1 MDYIYW
7 MFGYDKYKALDDVI
21 FNLKFTKKGIHRD
34 IKKCETQIKIEMDNV
49 KNDIKNND
57 IIAAQIHSEN
67 TIRQKTQRINY
78 MKFSSKIDAI
88 VCKLELAVQN
98 GKLTDNIINITT
110 GLESINNDFS
120 YKNIVN
126 ILGKYDSNFENFDIM
141 EGIMEDTINDSTS
154 NQIPSEEVSELM
166 KYVSSIHSLEINET
180 FMQLDKYEM
189 DLKSIKN
196 SNNINN
202 VKERLNKLRNN

>member
-7 MFGYDKYKALDDVI
+7 MLGYDKYKALDDVI

-154 NQIPSEEVSELM
+154 NQIPAEEVNELM
-166 KYVSSIHSLEINET
+166 KYVASIHSLEINET
-180 FMQLDKYEM
+180 FMELDKYEM

-196 SNNINN
+196 SNNIDN

>member
-141 EGIMEDTINDSTS
+141 EGIMEETINDSTS
-154 NQIPSEEVSELM
+154 NQIPAEEVNELM
-166 KYVSSIHSLEINET
+166 KYVASIHSLEINET
-180 FMQLDKYEM
+180 FMELDKYEM

-196 SNNINN
+196 SNNIDN

>member
-34 IKKCETQIKIEMDNV
+34 IKKCESQIKIEMDNV

-166 KYVSSIHSLEINET
+166 KYVASIHSLEINET

-196 SNNINN
+196 SNNIDN

>member
-1 MDYIYW
+1 